1 MIIYILYKKPAFFN
15 QLIPVYNCP
24 SVKAGIMMTKN
35 LLMGNIRGQ
44 LVQLAFPLLL
54 GNVLQ
59 QLYNAVD
66 SIIIGRFVG
75 STAFAA
81 VGVAGTVRNL
91 FVFMISGVCVGVS
104 ILFAQL
110 YGAQDLD
117 GYRREVFLALS
128 LGSGFTLVLTIL
140 SLMGLPW
147 ILRLIQTPAEVAG
160 EAAAYLRIIF
170 CGFLATYWYNLC
182 AAILRSVGNTRIP
195 LLFLAVAAAINTGL
209 DLLFVAAFSMGV
221 TGAAAATVIA
231 QLISAACCSAYI
243 WKRIPFA
250 VFRRQDMIVDG
261 GLLSR
266 TVRFGLVSALQ
277 QSSLYIGK
285 LLVQGAVNSL
295 GTACISAFTAATR
308 IEGFVNSFG
317 DSGAEAIAIFV
328 AQNTGAGQEKRAE
341 KGFSA
346 GIRMMAVLCL
356 CVCTAM
362 FYFAPSLIS
371 FFLGGGGQEE
381 IPQGVTYLRIVSC
394 FYLFCFLGASFV
406 GYFRGTG
413 RVNLP
418 VLGTSLHIAI
428 RVALSYLLI
437 TRLQLGAVA
446 IATGAGWIVVVCLHS
461 FFFYKIRKQ

>member
-1 MIIYILYKKPAFFN
+1 
-15 QLIPVYNCP
+15 
-24 SVKAGIMMTKN
+24 MMTKN

-117 GYRREVFLALS
+117 GYRREVFLTLS

-250 VFRRQDMIVDG
+250 VFRRQDMVVDG
-261 GLLSR
+261 GCCPGPSGSDWCLHC
-266 TVRFGLVSALQ
+266 
-277 QSSLYIGK
+277 
-285 LLVQGAVNSL
+285 NNP
-295 GTACISAFTAATR
+295 ACIL
-308 IEGFVNSFG
+308 ENCWY
-317 DSGAEAIAIFV
+317 
-328 AQNTGAGQEKRAE
+328 RA
-341 KGFSA
+341 
-346 GIRMMAVLCL
+346 L
-356 CVCTAM
+356 
-362 FYFAPSLIS
+362 
-371 FFLGGGGQEE
+371 
-381 IPQGVTYLRIVSC
+381 
-394 FYLFCFLGASFV
+394 
-406 GYFRGTG
+406 
-413 RVNLP
+413 
-418 VLGTSLHIAI
+418 
-428 RVALSYLLI
+428 
-437 TRLQLGAVA
+437 
-446 IATGAGWIVVVCLHS
+446 
-461 FFFYKIRKQ
+461 

>member
-117 GYRREVFLALS
+117 GYRRGVFLALS

-170 CGFLATYWYNLC
+170 CGFFATYWYNLC

-250 VFRRQDMIVDG
+250 VFRRQDMAVDG
-261 GLLSR
+261 GCCPGPSGSDWCLHC
-266 TVRFGLVSALQ
+266 
-277 QSSLYIGK
+277 
-285 LLVQGAVNSL
+285 NNP
-295 GTACISAFTAATR
+295 ACIL
-308 IEGFVNSFG
+308 ENCWY
-317 DSGAEAIAIFV
+317 
-328 AQNTGAGQEKRAE
+328 RA
-341 KGFSA
+341 
-346 GIRMMAVLCL
+346 L
-356 CVCTAM
+356 
-362 FYFAPSLIS
+362 
-371 FFLGGGGQEE
+371 
-381 IPQGVTYLRIVSC
+381 
-394 FYLFCFLGASFV
+394 
-406 GYFRGTG
+406 
-413 RVNLP
+413 
-418 VLGTSLHIAI
+418 
-428 RVALSYLLI
+428 
-437 TRLQLGAVA
+437 
-446 IATGAGWIVVVCLHS
+446 
-461 FFFYKIRKQ
+461 

>member
-1 MIIYILYKKPAFFN
+1 
-15 QLIPVYNCP
+15 
-24 SVKAGIMMTKN
+24 MMTKN

-54 GNVLQ
+54 ENVLQ

-231 QLISAACCSAYI
+231 QLISAACCSAHI

-250 VFRRQDMIVDG
+250 VFRRQDMVVDG

-328 AQNTGAGQEKRAE
+328 AQNTGAGQEKRAG
-341 KGFSA
+341 K
-346 GIRMMAVLCL
+346 
-356 CVCTAM
+356 
-362 FYFAPSLIS
+362 
-371 FFLGGGGQEE
+371 
-381 IPQGVTYLRIVSC
+381 RIFCRYPDDGCPMPVRL
-394 FYLFCFLGASFV
+394 YGNVLFCAVSDILFSWWRRAGGDTPRGDVSAHCFLFLSILLFRRVFCRIFPRHRPGKSPRAGHIVAYCHPGCSFLSADHPA
-406 GYFRGTG
+406 TAG
-413 RVNLP
+413 RR
-418 VLGTSLHIAI
+418 SDSH
-428 RVALSYLLI
+428 RC
-437 TRLQLGAVA
+437 RLDCR
-446 IATGAGWIVVVCLHS
+446 CL
-461 FFFYKIRKQ
+461 FA

>member
-1 MIIYILYKKPAFFN
+1 M
-15 QLIPVYNCP
+15 
-24 SVKAGIMMTKN
+24 
-35 LLMGNIRGQ
+35 
-44 LVQLAFPLLL
+44 L

-81 VGVAGTVRNL
+81 VGVAGTVMNL

-170 CGFLATYWYNLC
+170 CGFFATYWYNLC

-250 VFRRQDMIVDG
+250 VFRRQDMIVDRG
-261 GLLSR
+261 AAVPDRPVRTGVCTATIQPVYWKTAGTGRCELLGHR
-266 TVRFGLVSALQ
+266 LHLRLHCRYPHRGVCQLV
-277 QSSLYIGK
+277 
-285 LLVQGAVNSL
+285 
-295 GTACISAFTAATR
+295 
-308 IEGFVNSFG
+308 G

-406 GYFRGTG
+406 GYFRGIG

>member
-1 MIIYILYKKPAFFN
+1 
-15 QLIPVYNCP
+15 
-24 SVKAGIMMTKN
+24 MTKN

-182 AAILRSVGNTRIP
+182 AAILRSGGEHQDPPVVSGSGGSHQHRP
-195 LLFLAVAAAINTGL
+195 GS
-209 DLLFVAAFSMGV
+209 FV
-221 TGAAAATVIA
+221 
-231 QLISAACCSAYI
+231 C
-243 WKRIPFA
+243 
-250 VFRRQDMIVDG
+250 G
-261 GLLSR
+261 GLLHGRHRRGGSYRYR
-266 TVRFGLVSALQ
+266 TADFGSLLLRLHLETDPVRRIPPPG
-277 QSSLYIGK
+277 YDRRR
-285 LLVQGAVNSL
+285 GAAVPD
-295 GTACISAFTAATR
+295 R
-308 IEGFVNSFG
+308 PVR
-317 DSGAEAIAIFV
+317 
-328 AQNTGAGQEKRAE
+328 TG
-341 KGFSA
+341 
-346 GIRMMAVLCL
+346 
-356 CVCTAM
+356 VCTATIQPV
-362 FYFAPSLIS
+362 YWKTA
-371 FFLGGGGQEE
+371 
-381 IPQGVTYLRIVSC
+381 
-394 FYLFCFLGASFV
+394 
-406 GYFRGTG
+406 GTG
-413 RVNLP
+413 RCELLGHRLHLRLHCRYPHRGVCQLVWRQWRRSNRHFCGAKYWSRTGKTCGKRIFCRYPDDGCPMP
-418 VLGTSLHIAI
+418 V
-428 RVALSYLLI
+428 
-437 TRLQLGAVA
+437 RLYGNVLFCAR
-446 IATGAGWIVVVCLHS
+446 L
-461 FFFYKIRKQ
+461 

>member
-1 MIIYILYKKPAFFN
+1 M
-15 QLIPVYNCP
+15 
-24 SVKAGIMMTKN
+24 
-35 LLMGNIRGQ
+35 
-44 LVQLAFPLLL
+44 L

-147 ILRLIQTPAEVAG
+147 VLRLIQTPAEVAG

-170 CGFLATYWYNLC
+170 CGFWPPTGTT
-182 AAILRSVGNTRIP
+182 SVRPSCGRWGNTRIP

-250 VFRRQDMIVDG
+250 VFRRQDMVVDG

-308 IEGFVNSFG
+308 IEGVVNSFG

-328 AQNTGAGQEKRAE
+328 AQNTGAGQENVRK
-341 KGFSA
+341 KD
-346 GIRMMAVLCL
+346 
-356 CVCTAM
+356 
-362 FYFAPSLIS
+362 
-371 FFLGGGGQEE
+371 FL
-381 IPQGVTYLRIVSC
+381 P
-394 FYLFCFLGASFV
+394 AS
-406 GYFRGTG
+406 G
-413 RVNLP
+413 
-418 VLGTSLHIAI
+418 
-428 RVALSYLLI
+428 
-437 TRLQLGAVA
+437 
-446 IATGAGWIVVVCLHS
+446 
-461 FFFYKIRKQ
+461 

>member
-1 MIIYILYKKPAFFN
+1 M
-15 QLIPVYNCP
+15 
-24 SVKAGIMMTKN
+24 
-35 LLMGNIRGQ
+35 
-44 LVQLAFPLLL
+44 
-54 GNVLQ
+54 
-59 QLYNAVD
+59 
-66 SIIIGRFVG
+66 
-75 STAFAA
+75 
-81 VGVAGTVRNL
+81 
-91 FVFMISGVCVGVS
+91 
-104 ILFAQL
+104 
-110 YGAQDLD
+110 
-117 GYRREVFLALS
+117 
-128 LGSGFTLVLTIL
+128 LTIL

-170 CGFLATYWYNLC
+170 CGFLAAYWYNLC

-231 QLISAACCSAYI
+231 QLISAACCSAHI

-371 FFLGGGGQEE
+371 FFLGGGQEE

>member
-81 VGVAGTVRNL
+81 VGVAGTVMNL

-160 EAAAYLRIIF
+160 EAEAYLRIIF
-170 CGFLATYWYNLC
+170 CGFLAAYWYNLC

-250 VFRRQDMIVDG
+250 VFRRQDMAVDRG
-261 GLLSR
+261 AAVPDRPVR
-266 TVRFGLVSALQ
+266 TG
-277 QSSLYIGK
+277 
-285 LLVQGAVNSL
+285 
-295 GTACISAFTAATR
+295 
-308 IEGFVNSFG
+308 
-317 DSGAEAIAIFV
+317 
-328 AQNTGAGQEKRAE
+328 
-341 KGFSA
+341 
-346 GIRMMAVLCL
+346 
-356 CVCTAM
+356 VCTATIQPV
-362 FYFAPSLIS
+362 YWKTA
-371 FFLGGGGQEE
+371 
-381 IPQGVTYLRIVSC
+381 
-394 FYLFCFLGASFV
+394 
-406 GYFRGTG
+406 GTG
-413 RVNLP
+413 RCELLGHRLHLRLHCRYPHRGVCQLVWRQWRRSNRHFCGAKYWSRTGKTCGKRIFCRYPDDGCPMP
-418 VLGTSLHIAI
+418 VRLYGNVLFCAVSDILFSWWRRAGGDTPRGDVSAHCFLFLSILLFRRVFCRIFPRHRPGKSPRAGHI
-428 RVALSYLLI
+428 VAYCHPGCSFLSADHPA
-437 TRLQLGAVA
+437 TAGRRSDSHRCRLDCR
-446 IATGAGWIVVVCLHS
+446 CL
-461 FFFYKIRKQ
+461 FA